1 VLRKMVDND
10 VYRPH
15 TLEEIVKIAVP
26 EVVAWLNSDK
36 GYGVQWFNRQKV
48 GRETISELDGEG
60 VVAIGSAGRLR
71 GDRGSNG

>member
-1 VLRKMVDND
+1 MVDND

-48 GRETISELDGEG
+48 GRETISEPDGEG